1 MKNVSGPVLYQKI
14 IIRDVVP
21 KVIHLFG
28 DIHQYY
34 SECKQ
39 QDTTI
44 TELIHN
50 TLLSSSDI
58 DLFVESANG
67 GYLEK

>member
-14 IIRDVVP
+14 VISDEHP
-21 KVIHLFG
+21 KVIHLVG
-28 DIHQYY
+28 DIHEYY

-44 TELIHN
+44 VDLIHH
-50 TLLSSSDI
+50 TLLSTELSLI
-58 DLFVESANG
+58 HI
-67 GYLEK
+67 